1 MDGIKITLSQKQ
13 MEALGKMFGGS
24 SNSLGNFFNP
34 LHQNP
39 QDTSSQESTTSQE
52 KSTKKPTQNK
62 KSISKEQQES
72 YMQDCASLLEG
83 LQKQQEQCQ
92 AEIEKLKNNNA
103 FAQDDDVVM
112 QSLQEKYENLK
123 QMILDAQKLQHELQN
138 ANIKS

>member
-13 MEALGKMFGGS
+13 MKELDKMFSGFNVNSWFNS
-24 SNSLGNFFNP
+24 SQ
-34 LHQNP
+34 QNP
-39 QDTSSQESTTSQE
+39 KDASSQENTTSQE
-52 KSTKKPTQNK
+52 QSTKKPTQNK

-83 LQKQQEQCQ
+83 LQKQQEQCR
-92 AEIEKLKNNNA
+92 AEIEKLKDNNA

>member
-13 MEALGKMFGGS
+13 MKELDKMFSGFNVNSWFNS
-24 SNSLGNFFNP
+24 SR
-34 LHQNP
+34 QNP
-39 QDTSSQESTTSQE
+39 QDTSSQENTTSQE
-52 KSTKKPTQNK
+52 QSTKKPTQNK

-83 LQKQQEQCQ
+83 LQKRQEQCR
-92 AEIEKLKNNNA
+92 AEIEKLKDNNA